1 MFNKKVI
8 LSFLFFAYSIILV
21 HNIIPHNHHDDSSQ
35 SNIHY
40 TCNKTND
47 HSENENKDLSHCLL
61 LFHHHTTNENESC
74 DACHFSV
81 KTFIK
86 ISVSSFFIEP
96 GKTFFTQLIIPES
109 EHQTFIEFIDVLKPF
124 YISVS
129 PRSPPAFLT

>member
-1 MFNKKVI
+1 MLNKKII
-8 LSFLFFAYSIILV
+8 LSFLLFAYSIILV
-21 HNIIPHNHHDDSSQ
+21 HNIILHNHHDVSSQ

-47 HSENENKDLSHCLL
+47 HSENENKELSHCLL

-86 ISVSSFFIEP
+86 IPISSFFINP

-109 EHQTFIEFIDVLKPF
+109 EHQTFIEFINDSKPF
-124 YISVS
+124 YILVS
-129 PRSPPAFLT
+129 PRAPPAFLT